1 MTLSLHANGV
11 WSVTI
16 FGLLPLPNEIYAMP
30 LRQRMRCKKLWR
42 QWTQQSLQAGRVP
55 YLGTA
60 EITFVRYSAGRPDDD
75 AIPAAFKAVRD
86 ACIGLVIED
95 DDADHLVAHYRAE
108 RCPQGL
114 AHIELR
120 IERRLL
126 ADGTQ
131 LSVEW
136 LPKGVA

>member
-1 MTLSLHANGV
+1 MIPTAADTGATV
-11 WSVTI
+11 DIAGGPWSVTI

-30 LRQRMRCKKLWR
+30 LRHRMRAKRLWR
-42 QWTQQSLQAGRVP
+42 QWTAQSIQSARVP
-55 YLGTA
+55 YLGAAT
-60 EITFVRYSAGRPDDD
+60 ITFVRYSAGRPDDD

-95 DDADHLVAHYRAE
+95 DDADRLVARYRAE

-120 IERRLL
+120 IERGM
-126 ADGTQ
+126 AG
-131 LSVEW
+131 
-136 LPKGVA
+136 